1 MYLYEAGGVM
11 ESSEKVIEQ
20 IPYAVSPMYAGGI
33 QCYVGELMYCDLID
47 SMVTP
52 ETGNALEVRLL
63 AEASAVLGQEA
74 HIVEL
79 VTCSD
84 MGYREVLR
92 VFFEPAESSRPTC
105 HLCERFEDA
114 QVPTLAA

>member
-84 MGYREVLR
+84 MAYGEVLR
-92 VFFEPAESSRPTC
+92 VFFEPAGSGRPTC

-114 QVPTLAA
+114 QVPSLAA